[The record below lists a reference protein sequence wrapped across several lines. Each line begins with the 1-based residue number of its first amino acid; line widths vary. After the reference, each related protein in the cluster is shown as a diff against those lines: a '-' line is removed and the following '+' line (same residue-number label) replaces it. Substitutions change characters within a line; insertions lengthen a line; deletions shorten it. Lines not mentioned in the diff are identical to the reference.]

1 LTTVLKL
8 GGELLEDA
16 AALDAAAR
24 AIVRLASSGPL
35 VVVHGG
41 GRAIDAELRLKGGTP
56 RFADGLR
63 ITDAAALDT
72 VVAVLAG
79 RTNTALVAAIGGSG
93 GRAVGL
99 TGADGLIGLSVQA
112 PPLRT
117 ASGDLVDLGLV
128 GLPAGTE
135 MVLVTDLLALGYIPV
150 VASIG
155 ITGTGTLLNVNA
167 DTLAGHFAA
176 GLLATRLLVAG
187 ATVGVLDATS
197 RTIAELT
204 PDAIDR
210 MTASGAVHSG
220 MIAKLNACRHALE
233 AGVREV
239 SIVSGR
245 GVEDY
250 LSAPGTRIVKTQS
263 LTSA

>member
-1 LTTVLKL
+1 MTTVLKL

-35 VVVHGG
+35 VIVHGG
-41 GRAIDAELRLKGGTP
+41 GRAIDAELRLKGGEP

-63 ITDAAALDT
+63 ITDAPALDT
-72 VVAVLAG
+72 VIAVLAG
-79 RTNTALVAAIGGSG
+79 RTNTALVAAIGAGG

-99 TGADGLIGLSVQA
+99 TGADGQIGLSVQA

-117 ASGDLVDLGLV
+117 ASGDLIDLGLV
-128 GLPAGTE
+128 GQPAGTD
-135 MVLVTDLLALGYIPV
+135 MTLVTDLLGLGYIPV

-155 ITGTGTLLNVNA
+155 ITRTGTLLNVNA
-167 DTLAGHFAA
+167 DTLAGHVAA
-176 GLLATRLLVAG
+176 SLPAGRLVIAG
-187 ATVGVLDATS
+187 TTAGVLDETS
-197 RTIAELT
+197 RPIAVLT
-204 PDAIDR
+204 PDAIVG
-210 MTASGAVHSG
+210 MTASGAAHSG
-220 MIAKLNACRHALE
+220 MIAKLNACRQALE
-233 AGVREV
+233 AGVQEI

-250 LSAPGTRIVKTQS
+250 TSAPGTRIVKTQS